1 MALGYAPYL
10 LQHLK
15 AVAADNAP
23 ETKVTPTGFLK
34 LLLENNPLLQIPDF
48 EKLRLSNGEGDVRQ
62 VQLKYLQ
69 RGLTSQTSTSDDCD
83 NDLIPAYAE
92 TTLTAVTFRKISFYI
107 SDQDIALYE
116 QDAAKTV
123 ALGLPPTPFMQEHIT
138 TLMSLV
144 NGLVG
149 AINIDLVGRVTFG
162 KNVAS
167 GNSGN
172 TATTLNIPLDA
183 TQHNLAQGIGKLLA
197 DAQQNEFAGM
207 PLLAGGGLFNSFMH
221 EKGFSSVGFN
231 GINNAQALQQIKWYY
246 DNYTQASS
254 GAWGANNVG
263 MFSKGSIGFVD
274 LQKYIGFRA
283 GTKGISTFFQI
294 SLPVMPAQNDGTADL
309 MTFDA
314 QLRYIDCPT
323 EISTGYSTVTVN
335 RGWQLIISK
344 NYDLFQLPNDAYQTG
359 DVLYGNNG
367 ALLYSIT
374 NA

>member
-1 MALGYAPYL
+1 MASGYAPYL

-15 AVAADNAP
+15 VVAADNAP

-34 LLLENNPLLQIPDF
+34 LLLENNPLLKIPDF
-48 EKLRLSNGEGDVRQ
+48 EKLRLSNGEGNIRQ

-69 RGLTSQTSTSDDCD
+69 RARPSQTSTSDDCD

-116 QDAAKTV
+116 EQASKTV
-123 ALGLPPTPFMQEHIT
+123 ALGLPPTEFMQEHLT

-149 AINIDLVGRVTFG
+149 AINKDLISRVQFG
-162 KNVAS
+162 TNINTGV
-167 GNSGN
+167 N
-172 TATTLNIPLDA
+172 TATALNIPQDVTTHIL
-183 TQHNLAQGIGKLLA
+183 TLGIGKLLA
-197 DAQQNEFAGM
+197 DAQDNEFSGM
-207 PLLAGGGLFNSFMH
+207 PLLAGGGLFNNFMN
-221 EKGFSSVGFN
+221 EKGFSTAGFT
-231 GINNAQALQQIKWYY
+231 GINNAQAMQQLKWYY

-254 GAWGANNVG
+254 GAWGIDRIG
-263 MFSKGSIGFVD
+263 MFSKGSVGFVD
-274 LQKYIGFRA
+274 LQKYVGFRA
-283 GTKGISTFFQI
+283 GTRGISTFFQI

-344 NYDLFQLPNDAYQTG
+344 NYDLFQLPTDAYQTG
-359 DVLYGNNG
+359 DPLYGNNG
-367 ALLYSIT
+367 ALLYQVSNT
-374 NA
+374 

>member
-48 EKLRLSNGEGDVRQ
+48 EKLRLSNGEGNIRQ

-69 RGLTSQTSTSDDCD
+69 RALTSQTSTSDDCD

-92 TTLTAVTFRKISFYI
+92 TTLTAVTFRKISFFI
-107 SDQDIALYE
+107 TDQDIALYE
-116 QDAAKTV
+116 EQAAQTV
-123 ALGLPPTPFMQEHIT
+123 AQGLPPTPFMQEHLT

-149 AINIDLVGRVTFG
+149 AINKDLISRVVFG
-162 KNVAS
+162 KNITTGSNA
-167 GNSGN
+167 
-172 TATTLNIPLDA
+172 ATDINIPQDA
-183 TQHNLAQGIGKLLA
+183 TVHNLSYGIGKLLA
-197 DAQQNEFAGM
+197 DAQDNEFAGM
-207 PLLAGGGLFNSFMH
+207 PLLAGGGLFNTFMN
-221 EKGFSSVGFN
+221 EKGFTTAGFTGIDN
-231 GINNAQALQQIKWYY
+231 GRALSQLKWYY
-246 DNYTQASS
+246 DNYTQAAS
-254 GAWGANNVG
+254 GAWGANKIG
-263 MFSKGSIGFVD
+263 MFSKGSVGFVD

-294 SLPVMPAQNDGTADL
+294 SLPVMPSQNDGTADL

-344 NYDLFQLPNDAYQTG
+344 NYDLFQLPSDAYQSG
-359 DVLYGNNG
+359 DVLSGNNG
-367 ALLYSIT
+367 ALLYNVT
-374 NA
+374 NS

>member
-15 AVAADNAP
+15 VVAADNAP

-34 LLLENNPLLQIPDF
+34 LLLENNPLLKIQDF
-48 EKLRLSNGEGDVRQ
+48 EKLRLSNGEGNIRQ

-69 RGLTSQTSTSDDCD
+69 RALTSQTSTSDDCD

-116 QDAAKTV
+116 EQAAKTV
-123 ALGLPPTPFMQEHIT
+123 ALGLPPTDFMQEHLT

-149 AINIDLVGRVTFG
+149 AINKDLIGRVVFG
-162 KNVAS
+162 TNITTGLS
-167 GNSGN
+167 
-172 TATTLNIPLDA
+172 TATTLNIPQDA
-183 TQHNLAQGIGKLLA
+183 TKHNLLQGIGKLLS
-197 DAQQNEFAGM
+197 DAQDNEFSGT
-207 PLLAGGGLFNSFMH
+207 PLLSGGGLFNTFMS
-221 EKGFSSVGFN
+221 EKGFSSTGFN

-246 DNYTQASS
+246 DNYTQAAS
-254 GAWGANNVG
+254 GAWGADKIG

-283 GTKGISTFFQI
+283 GTKGISTFFQV
-294 SLPVMPAQNDGTADL
+294 SLPVMSPQNDGTADL

-344 NYDLFQLPNDAYQTG
+344 NYDLFQLPSDAYQTG
-359 DVLYGNNG
+359 DILQGNNG
-367 ALLYSIT
+367 ALLYNIT
-374 NA
+374 NNV